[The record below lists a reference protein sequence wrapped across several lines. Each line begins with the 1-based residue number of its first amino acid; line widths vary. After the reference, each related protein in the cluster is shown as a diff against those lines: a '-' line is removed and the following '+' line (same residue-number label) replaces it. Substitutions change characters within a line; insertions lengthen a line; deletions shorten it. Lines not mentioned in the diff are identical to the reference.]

1 LWNLRLTN
9 GHEFSSVCAS
19 QCFEEGCRKQR
30 ARRGNYSFFRD
41 VCYGILIFGATVGH
55 IKPAMPMSCKDNNKK
70 GSFPDAVMPVF
81 FLTHVVDEKVPSNA
95 G

>member
-1 LWNLRLTN
+1 M
-9 GHEFSSVCAS
+9 
-19 QCFEEGCRKQR
+19 
-30 ARRGNYSFFRD
+30 
-41 VCYGILIFGATVGH
+41 GH